1 MKKKSRKGKK
11 AIKDIH
17 ESENK
22 TFFGKEKRK
31 YYIFIF
37 LNILQIKEKW
47 PLSSEKKSLYR
58 FSF

>member
-31 YYIFIF
+31 ILYFHIFEYF
-37 LNILQIKEKW
+37 ANKRKMAA
-47 PLSSEKKSLYR
+47 
-58 FSF
+58 